1 LPVPKRS
8 WPLDANPVD
17 EPRAPARSSRA
28 FLLRQLNLINHGV
41 TYVYDLEKGQHGE
54 VAALL
59 GHPRQDAEARD
70 LLALV
75 HRGDRLLARAHRAQL
90 SRLADGEFS
99 AFRCRMRRVD
109 GTWRWIELNERV
121 FRRHKGAVKE
131 ILGFATDVTEQQ
143 RLIDSLSA
151 ASTAV
156 LTAGEQERKRIAR
169 ELHDSVAQHLVA
181 IDLTVSRL
189 ERRMGDDVEQAEIL
203 QDIRECLSV
212 ARREV
217 RTFSYLLH
225 PPNLERLGLRAT
237 LRRFLDGFASRTG
250 LCIDLHCDDSLP
262 SIGPTGD
269 LTLFRI
275 VQEALMNVH
284 KHAGAKNVA
293 VRLARDHANIVLEIQ
308 DDGIGL
314 KRSRLNA
321 LRADGDS
328 GVGISSMRSR
338 MEQIGGAFE
347 LRSGRSGLAV
357 RATLPFPPERRR

>member
-1 LPVPKRS
+1 LEAKHLEEQHP
-8 WPLDANPVD
+8 
-17 EPRAPARSSRA
+17 PARSSRA

-41 TYVYDLEKGQHGE
+41 TYVYDLEKGQRGE
-54 VAALL
+54 IAALL
-59 GHPRQDAEARD
+59 GHPRQDADAGD

-75 HRGDRLLARAHRAQL
+75 HRGDRRLAKAHRA
-90 SRLADGEFS
+90 RLPHLAGGEFS

-109 GTWRWIELNERV
+109 GTWRWVELNERV

-143 RLIDSLSA
+143 RLIDSLSE

-156 LTAGEQERKRIAR
+156 LKAEEQERKRIAR

-189 ERRMGDDVEQAEIL
+189 ERRMSDDVEQAEIL
-203 QDIRECLSV
+203 RDIRECLSV

-225 PPNLERLGLRAT
+225 PPNLERLGLHAT

-250 LCIDLHCDDSLP
+250 LCIDLQCDDGLP
-262 SIGPTGD
+262 SVGPIGD
-269 LTLFRI
+269 LTLFRV

-284 KHAGAKNVA
+284 KHAGAKTVA
-293 VRLARDHANIVLEIQ
+293 IGLTRDRANIVLEIR
-308 DDGIGL
+308 DDGVGL
-314 KRSRLNA
+314 KTPRLKA
-321 LRADGDS
+321 LKADGDS

-347 LRSGRSGLAV
+347 LRAGRPGLTV
-357 RATLPFPPERRR
+357 RAVLPFCPTMASGKPDRR

>member
-1 LPVPKRS
+1 VQKS
-8 WPLDANPVD
+8 SHT
-17 EPRAPARSSRA
+17 RAPARSSRA
-28 FLLRQLNLINHGV
+28 FLFRQLNLINHGV
-41 TYVYDLEKGQHGE
+41 TYVYDLRKGQHGE
-54 VAALL
+54 IAALL
-59 GHPRQDAEARD
+59 GLPRQDADAGD

-75 HRGDRLLARAHRAQL
+75 HRGDRPLASAHRARLPQ
-90 SRLADGEFS
+90 LADGELS
-99 AFRCRMRRVD
+99 TFRCRMRRAD

-121 FRRHKGAVKE
+121 FRRHKGAAKE

-143 RLIDSLSA
+143 RLITSLSA
-151 ASTAV
+151 ASAA
-156 LTAGEQERKRIAR
+156 LLAAGEHERKRIAR

-189 ERRMGDDVEQAEIL
+189 ERRVNDDVEQAEIL
-203 QDIRECLSV
+203 QDIRQCLSI

-250 LCIDLHCDDSLP
+250 HRIDLHFDDSLP
-262 SIGPTGD
+262 SIAPIGD
-269 LTLFRI
+269 LTLFRV

-293 VRLARDHANIVLEIQ
+293 VRLTRDHTNIVLEIQ
-308 DDGIGL
+308 DDGVGL
-314 KRSRLNA
+314 ARFRLSA
-321 LRADGDS
+321 LKTDGDS

-338 MEQIGGAFE
+338 MEQIGGSLE
-347 LRSGRSGLAV
+347 LRAGRPGLTV
-357 RATLPFPPERRR
+357 RAILPFSPKRGA